1 MKNITKMT
9 KKQILRAQSS
19 TQNNI
24 KFDNICLKW
33 YNIDVAFKGG
43 NKLKMKSDDK
53 ASISL
58 KKIICISI
66 LFVFIMTAAVV
77 AGNVKLNNVKIILA
91 SGYEMNVLTSKT
103 KIADILDD
111 NHIILLEDEKVSPD
125 LESELSDNNTIKIS
139 KITDEEIEAPE
150 VIETSKTIT
159 MEEVL
164 KNYDTI
170 IEKIVVEKV
179 KIPFETVTKNKA
191 SGSGSKQNQII
202 QYGVNG
208 IKEVTY
214 KVKYQN
220 DVEIEKKEISSKI
233 IKKPVNKIVEVRN
246 KQVTSRGGTTTRY
259 GGKWTYSEAEL
270 DLLCAI
276 TAQEAC
282 SSYNAALAVITCAA
296 NRAES
301 RRWRYNGTD
310 PLSQY
315 KARGQFCYSIDN
327 HWRRRLNGNYPSYVK
342 QAVIDALNGKR
353 NHNYLSFRSS
363 GYASGVNIG
372 GNVYFN
378 AM

>member
-1 MKNITKMT
+1 MKN
-9 KKQILRAQSS
+9 
-19 TQNNI
+19 
-24 KFDNICLKW
+24 
-33 YNIDVAFKGG
+33 
-43 NKLKMKSDDK
+43 DDK

-150 VIETSKTIT
+150 VIETSETIT

-220 DVEIEKKEISSKI
+220 DVEIERTEISSNIIEEPVDKI
-233 IKKPVNKIVEVRN
+233 IEIRKTITNR
-246 KQVTSRGGTTTRY
+246 STRSSSVSY
-259 GGKWTYSEAEL
+259 SNGVWTYSSEEF

-276 TAQEAC
+276 TAQEC
-282 SSYNAALAVITCAA
+282 SSSYEGALAVITTAC

-301 RRWRYNGTD
+301 SRWAKNGSD

-315 KARGQFCYSIDN
+315 KAPGQFCYSIDSY
-327 HWRRRLNGNYPSYVK
+327 WKRRLNGNYSSVVA
-342 QAVIDALNGKR
+342 QAVTDALSGKR
-353 NHNYLSFRSS
+353 NHNYLSFRSA
-363 GYASGVNIG
+363 GYASGEYIG

-378 AM
+378 AK

>member
-1 MKNITKMT
+1 MNIESNMLKAIV
-9 KKQILRAQSS
+9 KKVIIITLIL
-19 TQNNI
+19 
-24 KFDNICLKW
+24 ICLFAIGVKAS
-33 YNIDVAFKGG
+33 NSKINTVTIVF
-43 NKLKMKSDDK
+43 SDDCE
-53 ASISL
+53 ISV
-58 KKIICISI
+58 I
-66 LFVFIMTAAVV
+66 T
-77 AGNVKLNNVKIILA
+77 G
-91 SGYEMNVLTSKT
+91 KT
-103 KIADILDD
+103 LVSDILEE
-111 NHIILLEDEKVSPD
+111 NHIILMENENVYPSLDSNIDITK
-125 LESELSDNNTIKIS
+125 KII
-139 KITDEEIEAPE
+139 ITKGEPVKT
-150 VIETSKTIT
+150 VIAEETSNITEQQILGEYVTIV
-159 MEEVL
+159 E
-164 KNYDTI
+164 KII
-170 IEKIVVEKV
+170 IEQEE
-179 KIPFETVTKNKA
+179 IPFETVIKDNSNDGDDTTDRVLQE
-191 SGSGSKQNQII
+191 GE
-202 QYGVNG
+202 NG
-208 IKEVTY
+208 IREVKY

-259 GGKWTYSEAEL
+259 GGKWTYSESEL

-301 RRWRYNGTD
+301 KKWRYNGTD

-315 KARGQFCYSIDN
+315 MAKGQFCYSIDN

-353 NHNYLSFRSS
+353 NHNYLSFRSA

>member
-1 MKNITKMT
+1 
-9 KKQILRAQSS
+9 
-19 TQNNI
+19 
-24 KFDNICLKW
+24 
-33 YNIDVAFKGG
+33 
-43 NKLKMKSDDK
+43 MKSDDK

-58 KKIICISI
+58 KKIISISI
-66 LFVFIMTAAVV
+66 LFVFIMSAAVL

-91 SGYEMNVLTSKT
+91 SGYEMSVLTSKT
-103 KIADILDD
+103 KISDILDD
-111 NHIILLEDEKVSPD
+111 NHIILLEDEKVLPELD
-125 LESELSDNNTIKIS
+125 AELSDNNTIKIS
-139 KITDEEIEAPE
+139 KIDDEEIETPE
-150 VIETSKTIT
+150 VIETSETIT
-159 MEEVL
+159 KEEIL
-164 KNYDTI
+164 KNYETI
-170 IEKIVVEKV
+170 IEKIVIEKV
-179 KIPFETVTKNKA
+179 KIPFETITKNVA

-202 QYGVNG
+202 QYGIDG

-220 DVEIEKKEISSKI
+220 DIEIEKNEISSKI
-233 IKKPVNKIVEVRN
+233 IKEPVNKIVEVRD

-301 RRWRYNGTD
+301 SKWRYNGTD

-315 KARGQFCYSIDN
+315 KAAGQFCYSIDN
-327 HWRRRLNGNYPSYVK
+327 LWKRRLNGNYPSYVK

-353 NHNYLSFRSS
+353 NHNYLSFRSA
-363 GYASGVNIG
+363 GYATGVNIG

-378 AM
+378 EM

>member
-1 MKNITKMT
+1 MKKE
-9 KKQILRAQSS
+9 
-19 TQNNI
+19 
-24 KFDNICLKW
+24 
-33 YNIDVAFKGG
+33 
-43 NKLKMKSDDK
+43 DK

-58 KKIICISI
+58 VKILGISLVLICITSI
-66 LFVFIMTAAVV
+66 GVMATNAS
-77 AGNVKLNNVKIILA
+77 LNKVKIIL
-91 SGYEMNVLTSKT
+91 SNDYEMQVLTAKT
-103 KIADILDD
+103 KVSDILEE
-111 NHIILLEDEKVSPD
+111 NHITLAEDEKVSPD
-125 LESELSDNNTIKIS
+125 KEEYVGDNKTIRILKMSEEDIKLAEREATITS
-139 KITDEEIEAPE
+139 EEIL
-150 VIETSKTIT
+150 SS
-159 MEEVL
+159 
-164 KNYDTI
+164 YDTI
-170 IEKIVVEKV
+170 VEKIIKEQVT
-179 KIPFETVTKNKA
+179 IPFETITKEA
-191 SGSGSKQNQII
+191 TGEGTKQNKVVQ
-202 QYGVNG
+202 NG
-208 IKEVTY
+208 KNGLKEVTY

-353 NHNYLSFRSS
+353 NHNYLSFRSA

>member
-1 MKNITKMT
+1 MKN
-9 KKQILRAQSS
+9 
-19 TQNNI
+19 
-24 KFDNICLKW
+24 
-33 YNIDVAFKGG
+33 
-43 NKLKMKSDDK
+43 DDK

-150 VIETSKTIT
+150 VIETSETIT

-259 GGKWTYSEAEL
+259 GGKWTYS
-270 DLLCAI
+270 
-276 TAQEAC
+276 
-282 SSYNAALAVITCAA
+282 SYNAALAVITCAA

>member
-1 MKNITKMT
+1 M
-9 KKQILRAQSS
+9 
-19 TQNNI
+19 
-24 KFDNICLKW
+24 D
-33 YNIDVAFKGG
+33 
-43 NKLKMKSDDK
+43 KLQL
-53 ASISL
+53 L
-58 KKIICISI
+58 KKVKSLTLYTGTYGRRKCTCSCIGCTQESYGRKHKEYQ
-66 LFVFIMTAAVV
+66 
-77 AGNVKLNNVKIILA
+77 GN
-91 SGYEMNVLTSKT
+91 
-103 KIADILDD
+103 
-111 NHIILLEDEKVSPD
+111 LEQIQK
-125 LESELSDNNTIKIS
+125 
-139 KITDEEIEAPE
+139 
-150 VIETSKTIT
+150 
-159 MEEVL
+159 
-164 KNYDTI
+164 I
-170 IEKIVVEKV
+170 IEKLPNLEEAYILGNPDVSVDTEFCNLAAKEFIKHGKKV
-179 KIPFETVTKNKA
+179 MFST
-191 SGSGSKQNQII
+191 SGYN
-202 QYGVNG
+202 GVNG

>member
-1 MKNITKMT
+1 MKN
-9 KKQILRAQSS
+9 
-19 TQNNI
+19 
-24 KFDNICLKW
+24 
-33 YNIDVAFKGG
+33 
-43 NKLKMKSDDK
+43 DDK

-150 VIETSKTIT
+150 VIETSETIT

-220 DVEIEKKEISSKI
+220 DVEIERTEISSNIIEEPVDKI
-233 IKKPVNKIVEVRN
+233 IEIRKTITNR
-246 KQVTSRGGTTTRY
+246 STRSSSVSY
-259 GGKWTYSEAEL
+259 SNGVWTYSSEEF

-276 TAQEAC
+276 TAQEC
-282 SSYNAALAVITCAA
+282 SSSYQGALAVITTAC

-301 RRWRYNGTD
+301 SRWAKNGSD

-315 KARGQFCYSIDN
+315 KAPGQFCYSIDSY
-327 HWRRRLNGNYPSYVK
+327 WKRRLNGNYSSVVA
-342 QAVIDALNGKR
+342 QAVTDALNGKR
-353 NHNYLSFRSS
+353 NHNYLSFRSA
-363 GYASGVNIG
+363 GYASGEYIG

-378 AM
+378 AK